1 MLGTK
6 GNRGVLMPLAF
17 LTNSM
22 LMILC
27 APEDEDLAATD
38 QLLRP
43 AFGLA
48 RIEWSG
54 DFGVEF
60 HLTHADWRSQ

>member
-6 GNRGVLMPLAF
+6 GNRGVLMPMAF

-43 AFGLA
+43 AFGLG
-48 RIEWSG
+48 RIE
-54 DFGVEF
+54 
-60 HLTHADWRSQ
+60 